1 MAFSLNFITPSKE
14 ERMNICGKNIITF
27 SAAILLILAFAFFS
41 GCKGKKEMGVTSH
54 LRKVPD
60 IRKRVAQYAPT
71 IITFDQKLLNDEQKQ
86 VLGKLIEAAKYMD
99 NIFWRQAYHEGLFM
113 KNLLELSGDRADLN
127 YLRFLVMNF
136 GPFDRLDKNRA
147 FIGTAIKPSGAGF
160 YPPDLTQKEFQEY
173 IAAHPEV
180 KENFESPYTVI
191 KRQGEELVAVPYNE
205 EYMDELESAARCLM
219 EAADITSNLSLKR
232 YLDQRAE
239 DLLGNNYYE
248 SDCLWIDLK
257 DNVVEIVI
265 GPFEVYE
272 DNLMGIKAAYEAF
285 VYINDLEEMKKIK
298 GYLDYLDE
306 MQANL
311 PVERKYKSQEVA
323 GLESPLNVVIEV
335 FTAGETKAG
344 VQTLAFV
351 LPNDERVREEKGTKK
366 VFLKNMQE
374 AKFNKILVP
383 ISERVLSAEDTEFI
397 SFYAYFT
404 GTILH
409 EIAHALGVNYV
420 TLPDGTRTT
429 VNRALKD
436 HYSAIEEAKADIA
449 GLCSVPLL
457 IQKGW
462 IPSEKEQEIYT
473 TFFAGFFRS
482 MRFGITSAHGLA
494 NLIEF
499 NFMKEKGGFT
509 YDEETGK
516 FIVDPAKMKE
526 AVSALARELLILEG
540 DGNYENAAKFV
551 ERYGQMD
558 ELITKTIDKLQDI
571 PVDIKPIFKH

>member
-1 MAFSLNFITPSKE
+1 MHI
-14 ERMNICGKNIITF
+14 RRKNIITH
-27 SAAILLILAFAFFS
+27 SAAILLILAFAFLS
-41 GCKGKKEMGVTSH
+41 GCKGKEEIGVTSH

-60 IRKRVAQYAPT
+60 IRNRVAKYSPT
-71 IITFDQKLLNDEQKQ
+71 IITFDQKLLNDEQRQ
-86 VLGKLIEAAKYMD
+86 VLDKLIEAAKHMD
-99 NIFWRQAYHEGLFM
+99 NIFWKQAYHEGLFM
-113 KNLLELSGDRADLN
+113 KNLLELSGDRADMN
-127 YLRFLVMNF
+127 YLRFLIMNF
-136 GPFDRLDKNRA
+136 GPFDRLDRNKA
-147 FIGTAIKPSGAGF
+147 FIGTAIKPPGAGF

-180 KENFESPYTVI
+180 KGNFESPYTVI
-191 KRQGEELVAVPYNE
+191 KREGEELVAVPYNE
-205 EYMDELESAARCLM
+205 EYMDDLEPAARLLM
-219 EAADITSNLSLKR
+219 EAADITTNPSLKK

-257 DNVVEIVI
+257 DNVVEVVI

-272 DNLMGIKAAYEAF
+272 DDLMGIKAAYEAF

-298 GYLDYLDE
+298 GYLDYLGE
-306 MQANL
+306 MQTNL

-374 AKFNKILVP
+374 AKFNKILAP
-383 ISERVLSAEDTEFI
+383 ISKRVLSEEDAKFV

-409 EIAHALGVNYV
+409 EIAHVLGVNYV

-429 VNRALKD
+429 VNRALRD

-449 GLCSVPLL
+449 GLYCIPLL

-462 IPSEKEQEIYT
+462 IPSEKEHEIYT
-473 TFFAGFFRS
+473 TFLAGFFRS
-482 MRFGITSAHGLA
+482 MRFGVTSAHGLA

-516 FIVDPAKMKE
+516 FKVDPAKMKE
-526 AVSALARELLILEG
+526 AVRALARELLILEG
-540 DGNYENAAKFV
+540 DGNYENAANFV

-558 ELITKTIDKLQDI
+558 ETLTKTMDKLQDI

>member
-1 MAFSLNFITPSKE
+1 MAYSLSFTSPKKE
-14 ERMNICGKNIITF
+14 ERMNIRRKNIITF
-27 SAAILLILAFAFFS
+27 SAAILLILAFAILS
-41 GCKGKKEMGVTSH
+41 GCKGKEKMGVTTH

-60 IRKRVAQYAPT
+60 IRNRVAKYSPT
-71 IITFDQKLLNDEQKQ
+71 IITFDQKLLNGEQKQ
-86 VLGKLIEAAKYMD
+86 VLDKLIEAAKHMD
-99 NIFWRQAYHEGLFM
+99 NIFWKQAYHEGLFM
-113 KNLLELSGDRADLN
+113 KNLLELSGDRADMN
-127 YLRFLVMNF
+127 YLRFLIMNF
-136 GPFDRLDKNRA
+136 GPFDRLDNNKA
-147 FIGTAIKPSGAGF
+147 FIGTAIKPPGAGF
-160 YPPDLTQKEFQEY
+160 YPPDLTEKEFQDY
-173 IAAHPEV
+173 ITAHPEV

-191 KRQGEELVAVPYNE
+191 KREGEELVAVPYNE
-205 EYMDELESAARCLM
+205 EYMDDLEPAARLLM
-219 EAADITSNLSLKR
+219 EAADITSNPSLKK

-248 SDCLWIDLK
+248 SDCLWIDLE
-257 DNVVEIVI
+257 DNLVEIVI

-272 DNLMGIKAAYEAF
+272 DDLMGIKAAYESF

-298 GYLDYLDE
+298 GYLDYLGE
-306 MQANL
+306 MQTNL
-311 PVERKYKSQEVA
+311 PVERKYKDQRVT

-374 AKFNKILVP
+374 AKFNKVLVP
-383 ISERVLSAEDTEFI
+383 ISKRVLSEEDAEFV

-409 EIAHALGVNYV
+409 EIAHVLGVNYV

-429 VNRALKD
+429 VNRALRD
-436 HYSAIEEAKADIA
+436 HYSTIEEAKADIA
-449 GLCSVPLL
+449 GLYCVPLL

-473 TFFAGFFRS
+473 TFLAGFFRS
-482 MRFGITSAHGLA
+482 MRFGVTSAHGLA

-516 FIVDPAKMKE
+516 FKVDPAKMKD
-526 AVSALARELLILEG
+526 AVRALARELLILEG

-558 ELITKTIDKLQDI
+558 ELITKTMDKLQDI

>member
-1 MAFSLNFITPSKE
+1 
-14 ERMNICGKNIITF
+14 MNK
-27 SAAILLILAFAFFS
+27 
-41 GCKGKKEMGVTSH
+41 
-54 LRKVPD
+54 
-60 IRKRVAQYAPT
+60 
-71 IITFDQKLLNDEQKQ
+71 
-86 VLGKLIEAAKYMD
+86 
-99 NIFWRQAYHEGLFM
+99 
-113 KNLLELSGDRADLN
+113 
-127 YLRFLVMNF
+127 
-136 GPFDRLDKNRA
+136 A
-147 FIGTAIKPSGAGF
+147 FIGTAIKPPGAGF
-160 YPPDLTQKEFQEY
+160 YSSDLTEKEFQEY
-173 IAAHPEV
+173 IAAHLEV

-191 KRQGEELVAVPYNE
+191 KREGEELVAVPYNE
-205 EYMDELESAARCLM
+205 EYMDDLEPAARFLM
-219 EAADITSNLSLKR
+219 EAADITSNPSLKK
-232 YLDQRAE
+232 YLNQRAE

-248 SDCLWIDLK
+248 SDCLWIDLE
-257 DNVVEIVI
+257 DNVVEVVI

-272 DNLMGIKAAYEAF
+272 DDLMGIKAAYTAF
-285 VYINDLEEMKKIK
+285 IYINDLEEMKKIK
-298 GYLDYLDE
+298 GYLDYLGE
-306 MQANL
+306 MQTNL

-374 AKFNKILVP
+374 AKFNKILAP
-383 ISERVLSAEDTEFI
+383 ISKRVLSEEDAKFV

-409 EIAHALGVNYV
+409 EIAHVLGVNYV

-429 VNRALKD
+429 VNRALRD
-436 HYSAIEEAKADIA
+436 HYSTIEEAKADIA
-449 GLCSVPLL
+449 GLYSVPLL

-473 TFFAGFFRS
+473 TFLAGFFRS
-482 MRFGITSAHGLA
+482 MRFGVTSAHGLA

-509 YDEETGK
+509 YDEGTGK
-516 FIVDPAKMKE
+516 FKVDPVKMKE
-526 AVSALARELLILEG
+526 AVRALARELLILEG

-558 ELITKTIDKLQDI
+558 ELITKTMDKLQDI

>member
-14 ERMNICGKNIITF
+14 ERMNIYGKNIITF
-27 SAAILLILAFAFFS
+27 SSAVLLILAFAFLT
-41 GCKGKKEMGVTSH
+41 GCKGKEKMGVTSH

-60 IRKRVAQYAPT
+60 IRKRVAQYSPT
-71 IITFDQKLLNDEQKQ
+71 IITFDQKLLNDEQKK
-86 VLGKLIEAAKYMD
+86 VLGKLVEAAQHMD
-99 NIFWRQAYHEGLFM
+99 NIFWKQAYHEGLFM
-113 KNLLELSGDRADLN
+113 KNLLELSSDRNDMN
-127 YLRFLVMNF
+127 YLRFLIMNF
-136 GPFDRLDKNRA
+136 GPFDRLDKNKA
-147 FIGTAIKPSGAGF
+147 FIGTAIKPPGAGF

-191 KRQGEELVAVPYNE
+191 KRKGEELVAVPYNE
-205 EYMDELESAARCLM
+205 EYMDELEPAARCLM
-219 EAADITSNLSLKR
+219 EAADITSNPSLKK

-248 SDCLWIDLK
+248 SDCLWIDLE

-272 DNLMGIKAAYEAF
+272 DDLNGIKAAYEAF

-306 MQANL
+306 MQTNL
-311 PVERKYKSQEVA
+311 PVERKHKSQEVA

-335 FTAGETKAG
+335 FTAGDTKAG

-383 ISERVLSAEDTEFI
+383 ISERVLSEEDAEFV

-449 GLCSVPLL
+449 GLYSVPLL

-482 MRFGITSAHGLA
+482 MRFGVTSAHGLA

-499 NFMKEKGGFT
+499 NYMKEKGGFT

-516 FIVDPAKMKE
+516 FKVDPAKMKE
-526 AVSALARELLILEG
+526 AVKALARELLILEG
-540 DGNYENAAKFV
+540 DGNYENAVKFV

>member
-14 ERMNICGKNIITF
+14 ERMHIRRKNIITY
-27 SAAILLILAFAFFS
+27 SVSILLILAFAFFS
-41 GCKGKKEMGVTSH
+41 GCKGKKEMGITSN
-54 LRKVPD
+54 LRKIPD
-60 IRKRVAQYAPT
+60 IRNRVAKYSPT

-86 VLGKLIEAAKYMD
+86 VLEKLIEAAKHMD

-113 KNLLELSGDRADLN
+113 KNLLELSADRADMN
-127 YLRFLVMNF
+127 YLRFLIMNF
-136 GPFDRLDKNRA
+136 GPFDRLDKNKA
-147 FIGTAIKPSGAGF
+147 FIGTAIKPPGAGF
-160 YPPDLTQKEFQEY
+160 YPPDLSQKEFQEY

-191 KRQGEELVAVPYNE
+191 KRKGDELVAVPYNE
-205 EYMDELESAARCLM
+205 EYMDELERAARYLM
-219 EAADITSNLSLKR
+219 EAADITSNPSLKK

-248 SDCLWIDLK
+248 SDCLWIDLQ
-257 DNVVEIVI
+257 DNVVEVVI

-298 GYLDYLDE
+298 GFLDYLAD
-306 MQANL
+306 MQTNL
-311 PVERKYKSQEVA
+311 PVERKYKGQKVT

-335 FTAGETKAG
+335 FTAGDTKAG

-374 AKFNKILVP
+374 AKFNKVLAP
-383 ISERVLSAEDTEFI
+383 ISKRVLSAEDAEFV

-409 EIAHALGVNYV
+409 EIAHVLGVNYV

-449 GLCSVPLL
+449 GLYSVPLL

-473 TFFAGFFRS
+473 TFLAGFFRS
-482 MRFGITSAHGLA
+482 MRFGVTSAHGLA
-494 NLIEF
+494 NLMEF

-516 FIVDPAKMKE
+516 FKVDPAKMKE
-526 AVSALARELLILEG
+526 AVRALARELLILEG

-571 PVDIKPIFKH
+571 PVDIKPIFKN